1 MWTKTVIAAVAIA
14 TVATA
19 APASAESYKF
29 RYRAHELQTDGGR
42 AALMARLD
50 AQVGRYC
57 AVDDARGLHTKR
69 AANACKDEVKSE
81 IVAKIK
87 NAAFAS
93 LQ

>member
-14 TVATA
+14 TVATV
-19 APASAESYKF
+19 APASAETYKF

-50 AQVGRYC
+50 GQVDRFC
-57 AVDDARGLHTKR
+57 AVDDARGIHTKR
-69 AANACKDEVKSE
+69 AAKACKQEVKSE
-81 IVAKIK
+81 IVSKMQ